1 MADQPKPIYR
11 DAEKQM
17 RRFPGHNGC
26 AHRRGRYGGPL
37 YRRVPHS
44 ISKEKRCNAVSE
56 TNGNGEKLSRLLKQL
71 KDAEEKLAA
80 EKLRQAKREK
90 KETKKL
96 EGIIGAAILKE
107 LRALQDGTAVNQKE
121 AEALETILRGIL
133 QSVASMFSVGER
145 KLLHAKGLLP

>member
-1 MADQPKPIYR
+1 MG
-11 DAEKQM
+11 M
-17 RRFPGHNGC
+17 
-26 AHRRGRYGGPL
+26 
-37 YRRVPHS
+37 
-44 ISKEKRCNAVSE
+44 SE